1 MCSEMI
7 QAHVLELGGR
17 VILTLPGLPQ
27 SYRVC
32 YGTAAPAPDPNKTHL
47 FCKLL
52 RQRVSISS
60 LKNIMYSIGINKL
73 RLFSQPETACSEKI
87 NLNNLM
93 YIYKKPLGTLARS
106 SPFVAT
112 VAYSRPPLL
121 SLPRDVHVPGARRGG
136 CCASV
141 PMMESKGGACIARQD
156 KAQKAS
162 W

>member
-1 MCSEMI
+1 MFAMG
-7 QAHVLELGGR
+7 Q
-17 VILTLPGLPQ
+17 LPQ
-27 SYRVC
+27 HLIQIRPIYSANC
-32 YGTAAPAPDPNKTHL
+32 YG
-47 FCKLL
+47 
-52 RQRVSISS
+52 RVSISS

>member
-7 QAHVLELGGR
+7 QAYVLALGGR
-17 VILTLPGLPQ
+17 VIRTLVGLPQ
-27 SYRVC
+27 SYSVC
-32 YGTAAPAPDPNKTHL
+32 HGTAAPAPDPNKTHM
-47 FCKLL
+47 FYKEL

-60 LKNIMYSIGINKL
+60 LKTVMYSIGINKL
-73 RLFSQPETACSEKI
+73 QLLSQPGTARSEKI
-87 NLNNLM
+87 NLNKLT
-93 YIYKKPLGTLARS
+93 YIYKKSLGTLARG
-106 SPFVAT
+106 SPCVAT

-121 SLPRDVHVPGARRGG
+121 SLPRDVHVPGAWRGG

-141 PMMESKGGACIARQD
+141 PMTESKDGACIARQD